1 MNYLTKK
8 NFGVPTNLLAS
19 MAVVFGYLLSQRSIS
34 WLMVLFTV
42 VVFLFDFDDTVRNT
56 VKTSLKFGFL
66 GYLVEILYSV
76 LWTVLS
82 WFSDAKSSMNSGIRT
97 TYNVFDK
104 MIDIVHGV
112 IGFAFILI
120 FAFML
125 IHAING
131 KEAKVPNI
139 DMK

>member
-1 MNYLTKK
+1 MNYLSKK

-19 MAVVFGYLLSQRSIS
+19 MAVVFGYLLFQGNIS

-56 VKTSLKFGFL
+56 VKTSLKVGFF
-66 GYLVEILYSV
+66 GYLIDILYSI

-82 WFSDAKSSMNSGIRT
+82 WFSGAKSSISGAVRT
-97 TYNVFDK
+97 TYNVFEK
-104 MIDIVHGV
+104 MLDVLQDA

-120 FAFML
+120 FAYML
-125 IHAING
+125 FNAIRG

-139 DMK
+139 EVK